1 MSDHSL
7 QLQKTI
13 FDVLSGDNNLTS
25 TLGASV
31 YNKFCCESYD
41 FVPDNSA
48 FPYVKLGEET
58 AVDNGTKTLQ
68 GNEHT
73 LVIHSF
79 SRYRGSKEI
88 KEIMSRIYALLH
100 ESSLSVSG
108 ASLVNMRFE
117 FSDVIK
123 ENDGRTSHGL
133 QRFRAV
139 VFDS

>member
-7 QLQKTI
+7 ELQKSI
-13 FDVLSGDNNLTS
+13 FNALDGDS
-25 TLGASV
+25 TLQNLV
-31 YNKFCCESYD
+31 TDVYD
-41 FVPDNSA
+41 FVPENTA
-48 FPYVKLGEET
+48 FPYVKVGEET
-58 AVDNGTKTLQ
+58 SIDNGTKTLQ

-79 SRYRGSKEI
+79 SRYRGSKEV

-100 ESSLSVSG
+100 ESSLSVTG
-108 ASLVNMRFE
+108 ASLVNLRFE

-123 ENDGRTSHGL
+123 ENDGFTSHGL

-139 VFDS
+139 VYDS

>member
-1 MSDHSL
+1 MSDHSI

-13 FDVLSGDNNLTS
+13 FDVLNGDSNLTS

-31 YNKFCCESYD
+31 YD
-41 FVPDNSA
+41 FVPDSTA

-58 AVDNGTKTLQ
+58 AIDNGTKSLQ

-79 SRYRGSKEI
+79 SRYRGSKQI

-108 ASLVNMRFE
+108 ASLVNLRFE

-123 ENDGRTSHGL
+123 ENDGLTSHGL

-139 VFDS
+139 VYDN

>member
-7 QLQKTI
+7 ELQKSI
-13 FDVLSGDNNLTS
+13 FDTLSGDSTITS
-25 TLGASV
+25 TYGANV
-31 YNKFCCESYD
+31 YDYI
-41 FVPDNSA
+41 PDNTS

-58 AVDNGTKTLQ
+58 SVDNGTKTLQ

-73 LVIHSF
+73 LVIHTF
-79 SRYRGSKEI
+79 SQYRGSKEV
-88 KEIMSRIYALLH
+88 KNIMSRIYALLH

-108 ASLVNMRFE
+108 ASLVNLRFE

-123 ENDGRTSHGL
+123 ENDGLTTHGI

>member
-7 QLQKTI
+7 ELQKTI
-13 FDVLSGDNNLTS
+13 FNALDGDS
-25 TLGASV
+25 TLQSLV
-31 YNKFCCESYD
+31 TDVYD
-41 FVPDNSA
+41 FVPESTA
-48 FPYVKLGEET
+48 FPYVKIGEET
-58 AVDNGTKTLQ
+58 SIDNGTKTLQ

-73 LVIHSF
+73 LVIHTF
-79 SRYRGSKEI
+79 SRYRGSKEV

-108 ASLVNMRFE
+108 ASLVNLRFE

-123 ENDGRTSHGL
+123 ENDGFTSHGL

-139 VFDS
+139 VYDS

>member
-7 QLQKTI
+7 ELQKSI
-13 FDVLSGDNNLTS
+13 FNALDGDS
-25 TLGASV
+25 TLQNLV
-31 YNKFCCESYD
+31 TDVYD
-41 FVPDNSA
+41 FVPENTA
-48 FPYVKLGEET
+48 FPYVKVGEET
-58 AVDNGTKTLQ
+58 STDNGTKTLQ

-79 SRYRGSKEI
+79 SRYRGSKEV

-100 ESSLSVSG
+100 ESSLSVTG
-108 ASLVNMRFE
+108 ASLVNLRFE

-123 ENDGRTSHGL
+123 ENDGFTSHGL

-139 VFDS
+139 VYDS